1 MESNTEQEECP
12 KSISPSPNSPRKQ
25 SVVKSNQKLKN
36 SSLLKPNSKRHIV
49 TQRSCDD
56 TLRSSEK
63 IKIIDY
69 LSQNDDEVDEY
80 GGYYTVLYDYKAGH
94 DDELTLVK
102 GNCIKVLS
110 KDYKVSGDDGW
121 WTGYC
126 LNNGKKGIFPYNY
139 VEPNFKSTETNNVH
153 SRPSSRSRKESPS
166 CDPRLLE
173 PSLHVKNH
181 DFSCLS
187 LSSVSKTPENSNR
200 ELPPHIPYSELEF
213 KNCIGAGGFGKVFRG
228 YWIHEYQNLNDN
240 TKSRKYELVAIKE
253 ARVEGDKDDLIATIK
268 QNVLQ
273 EAKLF
278 WMLRH
283 PNIIQ
288 LKGICF
294 KEPKFCLVM
303 EYAKGGSLGRLL
315 GVRKIGFPPYVLIKW
330 ALQVS
335 QGK

>member
-1 MESNTEQEECP
+1 MESNTEQRLEECP
-12 KSISPSPNSPRKQ
+12 KSISPNSPRKQ
-25 SVVKSNQKLKN
+25 SVVKSNQKLKS

-56 TLRSSEK
+56 TLRSSDK
-63 IKIIDY
+63 IKIVDY

-94 DDELTLVK
+94 DDELTLVR

-153 SRPSSRSRKESPS
+153 SRPSSRNRKESPS

-228 YWIHEYQNLNDN
+228 YWIHEYQNLSDN
-240 TKSRKYELVAIKE
+240 NKSRKYELVAIKE